1 MEILPVIL
9 LIIIVLLVVFGKK
22 IDNKVKE
29 KAKQSPG
36 LTWLTFVIAV
46 ALAIVFGAVNAN
58 QSTEFVL
65 FGTWI
70 ILFLIGL
77 TLVIGVVDLFL
88 KTSYF
93 KYPGILSLLLLM
105 TYLTVLVL
113 EKKP

>member
-1 MEILPVIL
+1 MEISPIIL
-9 LIIIVLLVVFGKK
+9 LIIIVLLIVFGKK

-36 LTWLTFVIAV
+36 LTWLILGIAAV
-46 ALAIVFGAVNAN
+46 LAVVLGAVNAN
-58 QSTEFVL
+58 QSAEFIL

-77 TLVIGVVDLFL
+77 TVFVGVVDLFL

-93 KYPGILSLLLLM
+93 KYPGILSLLFLM